1 MVRRSPSATLPVW
14 AAASVRS
21 RGMKVLRGYCTP
33 IMAYCV
39 PIRQAHKVHPS
50 TGRRSAGAL
59 SGDPVMQRRNFLL
72 ASAAAAVQGSV
83 FAQSPAWPSRP
94 IRMVIGYPPGGSTD
108 VAGRLLA
115 QQLGG
120 KLGQNIV
127 VENRAGAGG
136 TVGAASVV
144 RAEPDGYTILLAASP
159 EVSIAPITMK
169 AMPYD
174 PVRDLQPI
182 TLVGQVPFF
191 LVVNPSLPVNTL
203 QEFIAYAKENA
214 ARLNYSSFGNNTSN
228 HLAGELFKGLT
239 GTKGVHVPYKG
250 SGPSIVDLIGGQ
262 VQYTFDTPPA
272 VLEHVRAGKL
282 RALAVATRE
291 RLASAPQVPTFA
303 EAGLPGFSGGTWFG
317 LFAPAKTPRAVV
329 DRLNAESVALL
340 GSPELAKA
348 FGDRGIVASPQT
360 TDEFGRFVQAEVN
373 KWKDLAGKVGIV
385 AE

>member
-1 MVRRSPSATLPVW
+1 
-14 AAASVRS
+14 
-21 RGMKVLRGYCTP
+21 
-33 IMAYCV
+33 
-39 PIRQAHKVHPS
+39 
-50 TGRRSAGAL
+50 
-59 SGDPVMQRRNFLL
+59 MQRRTFLL
-72 ASAAAAVQGSV
+72 ASAAAALPGAAA
-83 FAQSPAWPSRP
+83 AQPTAWPVRP

-115 QQLGG
+115 EQLGRR
-120 KLGQNIV
+120 LGQQVV

-136 TVGAASVV
+136 TVGATSVA
-144 RAEPDGYTILLAASP
+144 RAEPDGYTLLLAASP

-169 AMPYD
+169 TMPYD

-203 QEFIAYAKENA
+203 EEFISYAKANPA
-214 ARLNYSSFGNNTSN
+214 KLNYSSFGNNTSN
-228 HLAGELFKGLT
+228 HLAGELFKALT
-239 GTKGVHVPYKG
+239 GTRGVHVPYKG

-282 RALAVATRE
+282 RALAVATRQ

-317 LFAPAKTPRAVV
+317 LFAPAKTPRSVIERVNTEA
-329 DRLNAESVALL
+329 VALL
-340 GSPELAKA
+340 NSPELAKTFA
-348 FGDRGIVASPQT
+348 DRGIVASPQAPE
-360 TDEFGRFVQAEVN
+360 EFGRFVQAEVS
-373 KWKDLAGKVGIV
+373 KWKELAGKVGIV

>member
-1 MVRRSPSATLPVW
+1 
-14 AAASVRS
+14 
-21 RGMKVLRGYCTP
+21 
-33 IMAYCV
+33 
-39 PIRQAHKVHPS
+39 
-50 TGRRSAGAL
+50 
-59 SGDPVMQRRNFLL
+59 MQRRHFLL
-72 ASAAAAVQGSV
+72 AAAATAQGTA
-83 FAQSPAWPSRP
+83 FAQPAAWPSRP
-94 IRMVIGYPPGGSTD
+94 IRMVIAYPPGGSTD

-115 QQLGG
+115 EQLGRR
-120 KLGQNIV
+120 LGQNIV

-136 TVGAASVV
+136 TLGAASVV
-144 RAEPDGYTILLAASP
+144 RAEADGYTLLLAASP

-174 PVRDLQPI
+174 PVRDLLPI

-191 LVVNPSLPVNTL
+191 LVVNPSLPVNNL
-203 QEFIAYAKENA
+203 QEFIAYAKENP

-228 HLAGELFKGLT
+228 HLAGELFKSLT

-282 RALAVATRE
+282 RAIAVATRQ
-291 RLASAPQVPTFA
+291 RLQSAPQVPTFA
-303 EAGLPGFSGGTWFG
+303 EAGLPAFSGGTWFG
-317 LFAPAKTPRAVV
+317 VFAPAKTPRAIV
-329 DRLNAESVALL
+329 DKLNAEAVALL
-340 GSPELAKA
+340 GAPELAKTFA
-348 FGDRGIVASPQT
+348 DRGIVASPQAP
-360 TDEFGRFVQAEVN
+360 DEFGRFVAGEVA